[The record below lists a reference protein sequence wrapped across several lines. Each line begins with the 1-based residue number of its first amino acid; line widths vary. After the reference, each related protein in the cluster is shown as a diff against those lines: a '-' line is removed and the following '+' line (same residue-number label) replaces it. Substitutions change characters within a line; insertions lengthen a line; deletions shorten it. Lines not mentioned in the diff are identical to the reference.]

1 MKTSEMDIYKKPI
14 TFRSILIFTVPTI
27 LMTLIQSSYSMID
40 GIFISNL
47 LGDMALSSLT
57 LISPYFNLFMAIA
70 AMFASGG
77 SAVVLKKMG
86 EKRET
91 EARQDFTALLII
103 NLIIGMALT
112 LITMA
117 FSWPL
122 VRVFNA
128 SETVT
133 HYCREYLWTY
143 SFFII
148 PQLLFSNLQIY
159 TIASGKAGR
168 AMFSSLFGGVFNIIF
183 DYLLIGVFHLNMA
196 GAAIASGFGMLI
208 PCLILGFPL
217 FRKNSML
224 HFTVPKFRPRVLFKT
239 ITNGFSEF
247 SSNLVSGVVMLLFNA
262 RMLDVA
268 GENGVAAST
277 ITFYVFGLM
286 SALYMGY
293 MFGIS
298 PLLSYFYG
306 AGDTRKLKKIRSVS
320 LTFIT
325 AAAISTT
332 FLSIAGSR
340 GLVSIFTPHGSA
352 AYALAVNGNR
362 LFSLALLLVGF
373 NTFSSM
379 LFTALSN
386 GKISAVIAFSRTFVF
401 LAAAILILPALLGI
415 NGLWLAV
422 PASEFLALILSGYF
436 VKKYQTQYG
445 Y

>member
-1 MKTSEMDIYKKPI
+1 MNQITIYQKSI
-14 TFRSILIFTVPTI
+14 TFRAVLAFTVPTI
-27 LMTLIQSSYSMID
+27 LMTLVQSSYSMID
-40 GIFISNL
+40 GIFVSNL
-47 LGDMALSSLT
+47 LGEMALSSLT
-57 LISPYFNLFMAIA
+57 LISPYLNFFMAIA

-77 SAVVLKKMG
+77 SAVVMKKMG
-86 EKRET
+86 EKKET
-91 EARQDFTALLII
+91 DARQDFSMLLLVNLLIGALLTI
-103 NLIIGMALT
+103 
-112 LITMA
+112 ITMMFA
-117 FSWPL
+117 GPM
-122 VRVFNA
+122 VRVFGA
-128 SETVT
+128 SGAVT
-133 HYCREYLWTY
+133 AFCREYLWTY

-159 TIASGKAGR
+159 TIASGRTGR
-168 AMFSSLFGGVFNIIF
+168 AMFSALFGGIFNIVF
-183 DYLLIGVFHLNMA
+183 DYLLISIVPLGMS

-208 PCLILGFPL
+208 PCLILGIPL
-217 FRKNSML
+217 FKTKNLL
-224 HFTVPKFRPRVLFKT
+224 HFTIPRFRLPVLGKT

-262 RMLDVA
+262 RMLAIA

-306 AGDTRKLKKIRSVS
+306 ASDTDKLKKLRNIS
-320 LTFIT
+320 LTFIAGVAT
-325 AAAISTT
+325 VTTLLAIIGSKALVSVFAAA
-332 FLSIAGSR
+332 GSD
-340 GLVSIFTPHGSA
+340 VF
-352 AYALAVNGNR
+352 ALAVGGNK

-386 GKISAVIAFSRTFVF
+386 GKISAIIAFSRTFVF
-401 LAAAILILPALLGI
+401 LTAAILILPLLFGI
-415 NGLWLAV
+415 NGLWLSV
-422 PASEFLALILSGYF
+422 PVSECMALALSGYF
-436 VKKYQTQYG
+436 VKKYQKQYG

>member
-1 MKTSEMDIYKKPI
+1 MNQISIYQKPI
-14 TFRSILIFTVPTI
+14 TFRAVLAFTIPTI
-27 LMTLIQSSYSMID
+27 LMTLVQSSYSMID
-40 GIFISNL
+40 GIFVSNL
-47 LGDMALSSLT
+47 LGEMALSSLT
-57 LISPYFNLFMAIA
+57 LISPYLNLFMAIA

-77 SAVVLKKMG
+77 SAVVMKKMG
-86 EKRET
+86 EKKET
-91 EARQDFTALLII
+91 EARQDFSMLLLVNLLIGV
-103 NLIIGMALT
+103 LLT
-112 LITMA
+112 IATMT
-117 FSWPL
+117 FTEPL
-122 VRVFNA
+122 VKVFGA
-128 SETVT
+128 SATVT
-133 HYCREYLWTY
+133 AFCKEYLWTY

-168 AMFSSLFGGVFNIIF
+168 AMFSALFGGVFNIVF
-183 DYLLIGVFHLNMA
+183 DYLLISVFPLGMS

-208 PCLILGFPL
+208 PCLILGIPL
-217 FRKNSML
+217 FRTKNLL
-224 HFTVPKFRPRVLFKT
+224 HFTIPKFRLPVLGKT
-239 ITNGFSEF
+239 ITNGLSEF

-262 RMLDVA
+262 RMLAIA

-306 AGDTRKLKKIRSVS
+306 ASDTEKLKKLRNIS
-320 LTFIT
+320 LTFI
-325 AAAISTT
+325 AAVATVTT
-332 FLSIAGSR
+332 FASIVGSKV
-340 GLVSIFTPHGSA
+340 LVSVFAATGSDVF
-352 AYALAVNGNR
+352 ALAVNGNK

-386 GKISAVIAFSRTFVF
+386 GKISAIIAFSRTFVF
-401 LAAAILILPALLGI
+401 LTAAILILPLLLGI
-415 NGLWLAV
+415 NGLWLSV
-422 PASEFLALILSGYF
+422 PVSECIALALSGYF
-436 VKKYQTQYG
+436 VKKYQKQYG

>member
-1 MKTSEMDIYKKPI
+1 MNQMTIYQKPI
-14 TFRSILIFTVPTI
+14 TFRSVLAFTIPTI
-27 LMTLIQSSYSMID
+27 LMTLVQSSYSMID
-40 GIFISNL
+40 GIFVSNL
-47 LGDMALSSLT
+47 LGEMALSSLT
-57 LISPYFNLFMAIA
+57 LISPYLNLFMAIA

-77 SAVVLKKMG
+77 SAVVMKKMG
-86 EKRET
+86 EKKET
-91 EARQDFTALLII
+91 EARQDFSMLLLVNLLIGV
-103 NLIIGMALT
+103 LLT
-112 LITMA
+112 IITMKFA
-117 FSWPL
+117 EPL
-122 VRVFNA
+122 VTVFGA
-128 SETVT
+128 SAAVTVF
-133 HYCREYLWTY
+133 CKEYLWTY

-159 TIASGKAGR
+159 TIASGRAGR
-168 AMFSSLFGGVFNIIF
+168 AMFSALFGGVFNIVF
-183 DYLLIGVFHLNMA
+183 DYLLISVFSLGMS

-208 PCLILGFPL
+208 PCLILGVPL
-217 FRKNSML
+217 FRTKNLL
-224 HFTVPKFRPRVLFKT
+224 HFTIPKFSLPVLGKT

-262 RMLDVA
+262 RMLAIA

-306 AGDTRKLKKIRSVS
+306 ASDTEKLKKIRNIS
-320 LTFIT
+320 LTFI
-325 AAAISTT
+325 AGVAIATT
-332 FLSIAGSR
+332 FLSIIGSKV
-340 GLVSIFTPHGSA
+340 LVSVFAATGSDVFTLA
-352 AYALAVNGNR
+352 ANGNK

-386 GKISAVIAFSRTFVF
+386 GKISAIIAFSRTFVF
-401 LAAAILILPALLGI
+401 LTAAILILPLLFGI
-415 NGLWLAV
+415 NGLWLSV
-422 PASEFLALILSGYF
+422 PVSECMALALSGYF
-436 VKKYQTQYG
+436 VKKYQKQYG